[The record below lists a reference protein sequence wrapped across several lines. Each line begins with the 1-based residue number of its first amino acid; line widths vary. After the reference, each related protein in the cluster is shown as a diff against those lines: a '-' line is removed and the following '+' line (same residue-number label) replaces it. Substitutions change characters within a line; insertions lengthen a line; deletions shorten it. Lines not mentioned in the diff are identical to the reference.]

1 MLEFINELLDA
12 HQGFIVA
19 TLAGI
24 TSIIVA
30 IITTWAM
37 RRKNAA
43 DVASQLTDI
52 ALSLIEPLQEEID
65 ALKKEY
71 TELQVEM
78 GKLKS
83 ENALLHK
90 WSQLLF
96 SQVVESGGEPISF
109 EQVRKWVK

>member
-43 DVASQLTDI
+43 DVASQLTDM

-65 ALKKEY
+65 ALKKEQSHLD
-71 TELQVEM
+71 TEVV
-78 GKLKS
+78 KLKA
-83 ENALLHK
+83 ENALLHR

-96 SQVVESGGEPISF
+96 SQVVELGSDPIPF
-109 EQVRKWVK
+109 AQVQKWSE